1 MYKLRYTANGG
12 EEIVLDFDHGYIINT
27 VEGATGRTVDV
38 QTAQGFE
45 QIGETVTGMSLGGQL
60 LTINGRI
67 PMQNTSA
74 KRAML
79 RIFQPLSSGR
89 LYWENKYYI
98 DVVVRD
104 SPQISQERHSTF
116 LLALYAPYPYWQ
128 KANQSR
134 YELGGLTAEFM
145 FPINYATPHR
155 FGSTT
160 IETQF
165 NAYNAG
171 DCAASF
177 TLTITA
183 GEAALTNFAVTDV
196 NTQKAI
202 KFIGTLDAGKRIV
215 MYRENGQLYIKIDG
229 TTDAFDML
237 DDTSDLYSLA
247 AGDNVLLFTA
257 DSGASSAKVSITFN
271 ESYVGVLADG
281 V

>member
-1 MYKLRYTANGG
+1 MYKLRYVSDNGG
-12 EEIVLDFDHGYIINT
+12 EIVLDFDHGYIINT
-27 VEGATGRTVDV
+27 VDGVTGRTVKL

-45 QIGETVTGMSLGGQL
+45 QIGDTVTSMSLGGQI
-60 LTINGRI
+60 LTIKGRI
-67 PMQNTSA
+67 PLQNISA

-79 RIFQPLSSGR
+79 RIFQPLSHGR
-89 LYWENKYYI
+89 LYWEDKYYI
-98 DVVVRD
+98 DVFVKD

-116 LLALYAPYPYWQ
+116 LLGLYAPYPYWQ
-128 KANQSR
+128 KVNQSR

-145 FPINYATPHR
+145 FPLNYATPHR

-171 DCAASF
+171 DCASSF
-177 TLTITA
+177 ALTITA
-183 GEAALTNFAVTDV
+183 GEADLTNFAVTDV

-202 KFIGTLDAGKRIV
+202 KFIGTLDAGKRLE

-237 DDTSDLYSLA
+237 DDTSDLYSLS